1 MRLKGFKFAMITLAA
16 ISGISTAAYAAT
28 DTGAQSGARLTM
40 QQARSEA
47 LNQVH
52 GKIKSAELEKEA
64 GGSGLRYSFDIQT
77 SHGLREVGIDA
88 VSGKVLEN
96 SHESAGS
103 EAQEARSEHEQ
114 TSGSNNGE
122 TEDNDH
128 DRNGAED

>member
-1 MRLKGFKFAMITLAA
+1 MRLKGLKIAMTTLAVA
-16 ISGISTAAYAAT
+16 AGISTAAYAAT

-114 TSGSNNGE
+114 TSGSHNGE